1 MRYAFDFALSFSG
14 ECRSLAK
21 ELSELLVERGASVFY
36 DNSFLEHLF
45 GKRLDDAFSGTFGE
59 KTRFFVPFVSSG
71 YAERPWPQY
80 EWGVAKSEAERRDE
94 EFILPLRVDD
104 TQIFGLPDTVCYLD
118 LREMELAEVA
128 NVLIAKLE
136 ASIVSR
142 EATTQGRKWVATFGV
157 LLEKLRVE
165 ELPANAPAD
174 LPMLYDWLTE
184 DLMDRLDRTSMLH
197 VRMLDDLRDGEQ
209 LSIRLGF
216 EWDLSKE
223 ALNFGDRGWWELLEL
238 VPHEEI
244 FGRSDEE

>member
-1 MRYAFDFALSFSG
+1 MRYAFDFALSFSS

-21 ELSELLVERGASVFY
+21 ELSTLLVERGAIVFY

-45 GKRLDDAFSGTFGE
+45 GKRLDDEFSGTFGE
-59 KTRFFVPFVSSG
+59 NTRFFVPFVSCG

-104 TQIFGLPDTVCYLD
+104 TQLFGLPDTVCHLD
-118 LREMELAEVA
+118 LRTMELEEVA
-128 NVLIAKLE
+128 NVLVAKLE

-142 EATTQGRKWVATFGV
+142 EAATHGLEWVATFGV
-157 LLEKLRVE
+157 PLEKLREE
-165 ELPANAPAD
+165 ELPVNASAN

-184 DLMDRLDRTSMLH
+184 DLMDRLGRTSMSH
-197 VRMLDDLRDGEQ
+197 VRMLEDLRNGEQ

-223 ALNFGDRGWWELLEL
+223 ALNFGDMGWWELLEL
-238 VPHEEI
+238 APYEEI
-244 FGRSDEE
+244 FRRSDEE